1 MKLPVHPAPQRTAA
15 ASSICR
21 DYKALPLV
29 GLPGCYIQNVRILIV
44 DDDEELSGLLTELL
58 TREGFGVECQNDG
71 RRGLAAA
78 LNGGYDLLVLD
89 VMLPGLDGFEI
100 LKRVR
105 RETRL
110 PVLMLTARGEDE
122 DRIMG
127 LELGADDYLPKPFN
141 TRELVARIRAIMRRL
156 EQRRRAA
163 APRDQRHRHRPGH
176 ARSKTRRPPV
186 EVTTFEFDILETLM
200 RSAGRV
206 VSRDELMEEL
216 YGRKATPFDRSVDMH
231 ISHLRKKLEGDKPL
245 IKTMRGVGYQFVR
258 SPEEGIVA

>member
-1 MKLPVHPAPQRTAA
+1 
-15 ASSICR
+15 
-21 DYKALPLV
+21 
-29 GLPGCYIQNVRILIV
+29 VRILIV
-44 DDDEELSGLLTELL
+44 DDDDELSSLLTELL
-58 TREGFGVECQNDG
+58 VREGFRVDTQNDG

-78 LNGGYDLLVLD
+78 LNGGYDLMVLD

-105 RETRL
+105 REAKL

-122 DRIMG
+122 DRIVG

-156 EQRRRAA
+156 EQRQPGGKLEINGIAIDPGTREVT
-163 APRDQRHRHRPGH
+163 RDGE
-176 ARSKTRRPPV
+176 PV
-186 EVTTFEFDILETLM
+186 EATTFEFDILETLM

-245 IKTMRGVGYQFVR
+245 IKTVRGVGYQFVR
-258 SPEEGIVA
+258 SPEEAVSA

>member
-1 MKLPVHPAPQRTAA
+1 
-15 ASSICR
+15 
-21 DYKALPLV
+21 
-29 GLPGCYIQNVRILIV
+29 VRILIV

-58 TREGFGVECQNDG
+58 TREGFRVDTQNDG

-78 LNGGYDLLVLD
+78 LNGGYDLMVLD

-105 RETRL
+105 REARL
-110 PVLMLTARGEDE
+110 PILMLTARGEDE
-122 DRIMG
+122 DRIVG

-156 EQRRRAA
+156 EERQPGGVLEVNGISIDPGTREVRREG
-163 APRDQRHRHRPGH
+163 Q
-176 ARSKTRRPPV
+176 PV
-186 EVTTFEFDILETLM
+186 EATTFEFDILETLM

-245 IKTMRGVGYQFVR
+245 IKTVRGVGYQFVR
-258 SPEEGIVA
+258 SPDEVAA

>member
-1 MKLPVHPAPQRTAA
+1 
-15 ASSICR
+15 
-21 DYKALPLV
+21 
-29 GLPGCYIQNVRILIV
+29 V

-58 TREGFGVECQNDG
+58 TREGFRVDTQNDG

-78 LNGGYDLLVLD
+78 LNGGYDLMVLD

-105 RETRL
+105 REARL
-110 PVLMLTARGEDE
+110 PILMLTARGEDE
-122 DRIMG
+122 DRIVG

-156 EQRRRAA
+156 EQRQPGGVLEINGISIDPGTREVRRDGEA
-163 APRDQRHRHRPGH
+163 
-176 ARSKTRRPPV
+176 V
-186 EVTTFEFDILETLM
+186 EATTFEFDILETLM

-245 IKTMRGVGYQFVR
+245 IKTVRGVGYQFVR
-258 SPEEGIVA
+258 SPDEVAA